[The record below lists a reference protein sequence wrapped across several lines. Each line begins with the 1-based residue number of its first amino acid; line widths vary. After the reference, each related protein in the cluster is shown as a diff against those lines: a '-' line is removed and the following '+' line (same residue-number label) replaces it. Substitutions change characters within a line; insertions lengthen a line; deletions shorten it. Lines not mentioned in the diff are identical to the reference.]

1 MIVYDPRYMNW
12 NNWCALMAEL
22 FAPQNLGTVPE
33 EKWRDWGAALAGI
46 GYFNSSGIPD
56 TRGFNTWQEW
66 AVRVVDALSVEP
78 QTNH

>member
-22 FAPQNLGTVPE
+22 FASQQLGTAPE
-33 EKWRDWGAALAGI
+33 EKWREWASGMASI

-56 TRGFNTWQEW
+56 PRGFRTWKEW
-66 AVRVVDALSVEP
+66 AVRVVDALSVQP
-78 QTNH
+78 AIQN

>member
-22 FAPQNLGTVPE
+22 FASQQLGTAPE
-33 EKWRDWGAALAGI
+33 EKWREWASGMAGI

-56 TRGFNTWQEW
+56 PRGFRTWKEW
-66 AVRVVDALSVEP
+66 AVRVVDALSVQP
-78 QTNH
+78 AIQN